1 MESYQKQ
8 EVTMGETR
16 RTIDLEIAQSETF
29 DVTIIGGG
37 INGAC
42 LYHQLCRQGYRVLL
56 VDKGD
61 FACGTSQASAMMV
74 WGGLLYL
81 RNLDFL
87 TVAKLSRDREAMI
100 RHLGCEVSP
109 MPFRYIPSR
118 DTGWNKHLMAS
129 ALYFYW
135 MLGLCH
141 RERPRAERTFA
152 EKSFL
157 KQGEHDGSFLYQE
170 AVLNHSD
177 SRFVLKWITEQNT
190 DRGIALN
197 YCALTG
203 GEYHAGDKL
212 WRLTLTDEITGW
224 ARVAKSRCVI
234 NCAGV
239 WTDTINRQFQ
249 IETPYKHVFSKGV
262 FVGLERQDQ
271 HNYPLIFDM
280 GEQGDVL
287 SYIPWGPIAL
297 WGPTETYMPALEGG
311 FDTQPED
318 IDFLL
323 ERANRNLKQEV
334 SPSDVVSLRCGV
346 RPLVVKKDYSKN
358 CYPLDLSRK
367 HQITRDSGKPWVS
380 VYGGKFTSCVSVAE
394 KVTEHIQTL
403 VEPERT
409 PLPAPPAN
417 SSEMEWEIFPG
428 LQSRVPS
435 LERCIE
441 QEHCMNLEDY
451 LRRRTNISQWVPREG
466 LGKNNE
472 CVPHLEKLALKF
484 SGGQPDAAR
493 KMVLDYRETV
503 ESRFDCVLGQVH

>member
-1 MESYQKQ
+1 
-8 EVTMGETR
+8 MGETR
-16 RTIDLEIAQSETF
+16 RTIDLEIAQNETF
-29 DVTIIGGG
+29 DVTIVGGG

-42 LYHQLCRQGYRVLL
+42 LYHHLCRLGYRVLL

-100 RHLGCEVSP
+100 RKMGAEVSP
-109 MPFRYIPSR
+109 MSFRYIPSR

-141 RERPRAERTFA
+141 RERPRVEEYFA

-157 KQGEHDGSFLYQE
+157 KNNEHDGSFLYQE
-170 AVLNHSD
+170 AVLNSSD
-177 SRFVLKWITEQNT
+177 SRFVLKWITEQ
-190 DRGIALN
+190 DSKRGVALN
-197 YCALTG
+197 YCGLTG
-203 GEYHAGDKL
+203 GEYHSGDKL
-212 WRLTLTDEITGW
+212 WNLTLTDEVTGW
-224 ARVAKSRCVI
+224 ARVSKSRCVI

-239 WTDTINRQFQ
+239 WTDEVNRQFQ
-249 IETPYKHVFSKGV
+249 IESPYKHVFSKGV
-262 FVGLERQDQ
+262 FVGLERHDQ

-280 GEQGDVL
+280 GQQGDVL

-297 WGPTETYMPALEGG
+297 WGPTETYLPSLEDGVHAE
-311 FDTQPED
+311 PED

-323 ERANRNLKQEV
+323 ERANRNLKQAV
-334 SPSDVVSLRCGV
+334 SPSDVVSLRCGI

-367 HQITRDSGKPWVS
+367 HRITRDSEKPWIS

-394 KVTEHIQTL
+394 KVEEQIRGV
-403 VEPERT
+403 VEPGPT
-409 PLPAPPAN
+409 PLPVPPEQT
-417 SSEMEWEIFPG
+417 SQMKWDSFPG
-428 LQSRVPS
+428 LRDRVPS
-435 LERCIE
+435 LRSCIE
-441 QEHCMNLEDY
+441 QESCLNLEDY

-466 LGKNNE
+466 LGRNDEN
-472 CVPHLEKLALKF
+472 VSHLEQLALQF
-484 SGGQPDAAR
+484 SNGERVAA
-493 KMVLDYRETV
+493 KQLVLDYKEAVDR
-503 ESRFDCVLGQVH
+503 RLDNVLAQVH

>member
-1 MESYQKQ
+1 
-8 EVTMGETR
+8 MGETR
-16 RTIDLEIAQSETF
+16 RTIDLEIAQNETF
-29 DVTIIGGG
+29 DVAIIGGG

-100 RHLGCEVSP
+100 ETMGCEVSP
-109 MPFRYIPSR
+109 TLFRYIPTR

-141 RERPRAERTFA
+141 RERPRVEKHFA

-157 KQGEHDGSFLYQE
+157 KNNEHDDSFLYQE
-170 AVLNHSD
+170 AVLNSSD
-177 SRFVLKWITEQNT
+177 SRFVLKWITEQNS
-190 DRGIALN
+190 DKGIALN

-203 GEYHAGDKL
+203 GEYHARDKL
-212 WRLTLTDEITGW
+212 WRLTLTDEVTGW
-224 ARVAKSRCVI
+224 ARVAKSQCVI

-249 IETPYKHVFSKGV
+249 IESPYKHVFSKGV
-262 FVGLERQDQ
+262 FVGLERQDE

-280 GEQGDVL
+280 GQQGDVL
-287 SYIPWGPIAL
+287 SYIPWGPVAL
-297 WGPTETYMPALEGG
+297 WGPTETYLPTIEGG
-311 FDTQPED
+311 VHTEPED

-323 ERANRNLKQEV
+323 ERANRNLKHEV
-334 SPSDVVSLRCGV
+334 NPSDVVSLRCGV

-367 HQITRDSGKPWVS
+367 HQFSRDTTKPWIS

-394 KVTEHIQTL
+394 KVEEQIRGL
-403 VEPERT
+403 VSPDRV
-409 PLPAPPAN
+409 PLPMPAERAF
-417 SSEMEWEIFPG
+417 EMEWDSFPG
-428 LQSRVPS
+428 LDDPVPS
-435 LERCIE
+435 LRSCIEKERCLK
-441 QEHCMNLEDY
+441 LEDY

-466 LGKNNE
+466 LGRNDEN
-472 CVPHLEKLALKF
+472 VPHLEQLALQF
-484 SGGQPDAAR
+484 SGGEPNVAR
-493 KMVLDYRETV
+493 KMVLDYVETV
-503 ESRFDCVLGQVH
+503 ESRFDSVLTQVY

>member
-1 MESYQKQ
+1 
-8 EVTMGETR
+8 MGETQ
-16 RTIDLEIAQSETF
+16 RTIDLEIAQNEIF

-42 LYHQLCRQGYRVLL
+42 LYHHLCRLGYRVLL

-100 RHLGCEVSP
+100 RSMGAEVSP
-109 MPFRYIPSR
+109 TLFRYIPSR

-141 RERPRAERTFA
+141 RERPRVEKAFA

-157 KQGEHDGSFLYQE
+157 KNHEHDDSFLYQE
-170 AVLNHSD
+170 AVLNSSD
-177 SRFVLKWITEQNT
+177 SRFVLKWITGQDS
-190 DRGIALN
+190 DRGISLN
-197 YCALTG
+197 YCGLTG
-203 GEYHAGDKL
+203 GEFHTGDKL
-212 WRLTLTDEITGW
+212 WNLTLTDEVTGW
-224 ARVAKSRCVI
+224 ARVSKSRCVI

-239 WTDTINRQFQ
+239 WTDEVNRQFE
-249 IETPYKHVFSKGV
+249 IESPYKHVFSKGV

-280 GEQGDVL
+280 GQQGDVL

-297 WGPTETYMPALEGG
+297 WGPTETYMPSLEGG
-311 FDTQPED
+311 IHAEPED
-318 IDFLL
+318 VDFLL
-323 ERANRNLKQEV
+323 ERANRHLKQEV
-334 SPSDVVSLRCGV
+334 DPSDVVSLRCGV

-367 HQITRDSGKPWVS
+367 HQISRDSAKPWIS

-394 KVTEHIQTL
+394 KVEEQIRRL
-403 VEPERT
+403 VEPGRM
-409 PLPAPPAN
+409 PLPMPPEQT
-417 SSEMEWEIFPG
+417 SKMEWDSFPG
-428 LQSRVPS
+428 LQGKVPS
-435 LERCIE
+435 LRSCIE
-441 QEHCMNLEDY
+441 QERCLNLEDY

-466 LGKNNE
+466 LGKNDEN
-472 CVPHLEKLALKF
+472 VPHLERLALQF
-484 SGGQPDAAR
+484 SGGNPVIAKKQ
-493 KMVLDYRETV
+493 VLDYMETV
-503 ESRFDCVLGQVH
+503 ERRLDNVLTQVH

>member
-1 MESYQKQ
+1 
-8 EVTMGETR
+8 MGETR
-16 RTIDLEIAQSETF
+16 RTIDLEISQNETF

-100 RHLGCEVSP
+100 QTMGCEVSP
-109 MPFRYIPSR
+109 TLFRYIPTR

-141 RERPRAERTFA
+141 RERPRVEKSFA

-157 KQGEHDGSFLYQE
+157 KNNEHDDSFLYQE
-170 AVLNHSD
+170 AVLNSSD
-177 SRFVLKWITEQNT
+177 SRFVLKWITEQNS
-190 DRGIALN
+190 DRSIALN

-212 WRLTLTDEITGW
+212 WRLTLTDEVTGW

-249 IETPYKHVFSKGV
+249 IESPYKHVFSKGV

-271 HNYPLIFDM
+271 HDYPLIFDM
-280 GEQGDVL
+280 GQQGDVL

-297 WGPTETYMPALEGG
+297 WGPTETYMPTLEGG
-311 FDTQPED
+311 IHTDPED

-323 ERANRNLKQEV
+323 DRANRNLKRAV
-334 SPSDVVSLRCGV
+334 DPSDVVSLRCGV
-346 RPLVVKKDYSKN
+346 RPLVVKKNYSKN

-367 HQITRDSGKPWVS
+367 HQISRDSAKPWIS

-394 KVTEHIQTL
+394 KVEEQIRGL
-403 VEPERT
+403 VNPGRVSLPMPAERA
-409 PLPAPPAN
+409 L
-417 SSEMEWEIFPG
+417 EMELDSFPG
-428 LQSRVPS
+428 LDDPVPS
-435 LERCIE
+435 LRSCIEKERCL
-441 QEHCMNLEDY
+441 NLEDY

-466 LGKNNE
+466 LGKNDEN
-472 CVPHLEKLALKF
+472 VPHLEQLALQF
-484 SGGQPDAAR
+484 SAGEPSSAK
-493 KMVLDYRETV
+493 KMVCNYIEAVET
-503 ESRFDCVLGQVH
+503 RFDSVLTQVH

>member
-1 MESYQKQ
+1 MADPQ
-8 EVTMGETR
+8 R
-16 RTIDLEIAQSETF
+16 AFNLEAAQNETF

-42 LYHQLCRQGYRVLL
+42 LYHHLCRMGYRVLL

-81 RNLDFL
+81 RNMDFL

-100 RHLGCEVSP
+100 QTMGCEVSP
-109 MPFRYIPSR
+109 TLFRYIPSR
-118 DTGWNKHLMAS
+118 DTGWNKYLMAS

-141 RERPRAERTFA
+141 RERPRVEDSYA
-152 EKSFL
+152 EKMFL
-157 KQGEHDGSFLYQE
+157 KNNEHDDSFLYQE
-170 AVLNHSD
+170 AVLNSSD
-177 SRFVLKWITEQNT
+177 SRFVLKWITEQNS
-190 DRGIALN
+190 DRGTALN
-197 YCALTG
+197 YCSLAG
-203 GEYHAGDKL
+203 GKYDSVDKL
-212 WRLTLTDEITGW
+212 WRLTLKDEITGW
-224 ARVAKSRCVI
+224 AQVAKSRCVI

-239 WTDTINRQFQ
+239 WTDTVNQHFK

-280 GEQGDVL
+280 GQQGDVL

-297 WGPTETYMPALEGG
+297 WGPTETYMPTLEGG
-311 FDTQPED
+311 IHTDPED

-334 SPSDVVSLRCGV
+334 DPSDVVSLRCGV
-346 RPLVVKKDYSKN
+346 RPLVVKKNYSKN
-358 CYPLDLSRK
+358 YYPLDLSRK
-367 HQITRDSGKPWVS
+367 HQISKDSVKPWIS

-394 KVTEHIQTL
+394 KVEEQIRSL
-403 VEPERT
+403 VTPGRV
-409 PLPAPPAN
+409 PLPVEN
-417 SSEMEWEIFPG
+417 MQTSEMEWDSFPG
-428 LQSRVPS
+428 LEDKVPS
-435 LERCIE
+435 LKSCIANERCL
-441 QEHCMNLEDY
+441 NLEDY

-466 LGKNNE
+466 LGRDNE
-472 CVPHLEKLALKF
+472 NVPHLEQLALQF
-484 SGGQPDAAR
+484 SDGEPVVAR
-493 KMVLDYRETV
+493 KLVLDYMETV
-503 ESRFDCVLGQVH
+503 ESRFDSVLTQVY

>member
-1 MESYQKQ
+1 MDKTQ
-8 EVTMGETR
+8 
-16 RTIDLEIAQSETF
+16 RTIDLEIAQNETF

-42 LYHQLCRQGYRVLL
+42 LYHYLCRLGYRVLM

-87 TVAKLSRDREAMI
+87 TVAKLCRDREALIQNM
-100 RHLGCEVSP
+100 GCEVSP
-109 MPFRYIPSR
+109 MLFRYIPSR
-118 DTGWNKHLMAS
+118 DTGWNKYLMAS

-141 RERPRAERTFA
+141 RVRPRAEESFA

-157 KQGEHDGSFLYQE
+157 KNNEHDGSFLYQE
-170 AVLNHSD
+170 AILNNSD
-177 SRFVLKWITEQNT
+177 SRFVLKWITGQDS

-203 GEYHAGDKL
+203 GEFHAGDKL

-224 ARVAKSRCVI
+224 SRVSKSRCVI

-239 WTDTINRQFQ
+239 WTDTINQQFH

-262 FVGLERQDQ
+262 FVGLERHDQ
-271 HNYPLIFDM
+271 HNCPLIFDM
-280 GEQGDVL
+280 GQQGDVL

-297 WGPTETYMPALEGG
+297 WGPTETYMPALEDGIHIE
-311 FDTQPED
+311 PED
-318 IDFLL
+318 VDFLL
-323 ERANRNLKQEV
+323 ERANRNLKHEV
-334 SPSDVVSLRCGV
+334 NPSDVVSLRCGV

-358 CYPLDLSRK
+358 YYPLDLSRK
-367 HQITRDSGKPWVS
+367 HQISRDPVKPWIS

-394 KVTEHIQTL
+394 KVEEQIRWLAQ
-403 VEPERT
+403 PKQT
-409 PLPAPPAN
+409 PLPLN
-417 SSEMEWEIFPG
+417 RWVSSEMKWDSFPG
-428 LQSRVPS
+428 LQDKVPS
-435 LERCIE
+435 LRSCIEKERCL
-441 QEHCMNLEDY
+441 NLEDY

-466 LGKNNE
+466 LGRNDEN
-472 CVPHLEKLALKF
+472 VPHLEQLALQF
-484 SGGQPDAAR
+484 SGGEPVIA
-493 KMVLDYRETV
+493 KKLVLDYMETV
-503 ESRFDCVLGQVH
+503 ERRFDNLLTQAY